1 MGGGHVFGARLGFA
15 EGGFLTV
22 QQFVQLRARADD
34 VAAGEFIEN
43 LLRLLALDAEPTL
56 KLHWAGVLFGAD
68 QFNLAAHEV
77 KVVAGRVLRV
87 RARAGM
93 REAKRGQML
102 HGGGEFRRVAEL
114 ILHPLHYGREVK
126 RGATA
131 HRLGERLAPQR
142 ACGQRLFPGIT
153 RPFISTRLSRQSA
166 IRG

>member
-1 MGGGHVFGARLGFA
+1 MRREV
-15 EGGFLTV
+15 
-22 QQFVQLRARADD
+22 RARADD

-56 KLHWAGVLFGAD
+56 KLHWAGVLFGAH

-87 RARAGM
+87 RARAGV

-126 RGATA
+126 RIECQTCTPRIVQSTQNTA
-131 HRLGERLAPQR
+131 RFTQGNLGD
-142 ACGQRLFPGIT
+142 
-153 RPFISTRLSRQSA
+153 
-166 IRG
+166 